1 MLTPLVLGAIGM
13 NLLALALVV
22 ARAPAF
28 RTRLYR
34 PMLLNLALSV
44 APLLVLLVALL
55 VTSLVVGFVSP
66 WLGAVLGVVLAL
78 VWLLLLPNSGY
89 LVTELNL
96 SHRKEGEDVP
106 VWYDVALVISLAM
119 SGVLNTVLGVFVAQL
134 EYVLVRYG
142 DSAAALRSG
151 DARAFVVVVL
161 LLVAL
166 GMYLGRYV
174 RLNSWDVRH
183 PTSLVQKVAGHVRAV
198 GLVQPVVFVLVYG
211 AFFALMYLAVVGPV
225 VAGLVALEQR
235 G

>member
-1 MLTPLVLGAIGM
+1 VLTPLVLGAVGM
-13 NLLALALVV
+13 NVLALALVV
-22 ARAPAF
+22 VRAPAF

-44 APLLVLLVALL
+44 APLIVLLVALL
-55 VTSLVVGFVSP
+55 VTELAAGLVSA
-66 WLGAVLGVVLAL
+66 WLGAVVGVALGL

-96 SHRKEGEDVP
+96 SHRREGEDVP
-106 VWYDVALVISLAM
+106 LWYDIVLVISLAM
-119 SGVLNTVLGVFVAQL
+119 SGVLNTVLGVFVVQV
-134 EYVLVRYG
+134 EYVLLRYG
-142 DSAAALRSG
+142 DEAGPLRSAG
-151 DARAFVVVVL
+151 ARALVVVVL

-183 PTSLVQKVAGHVRAV
+183 PSSLVRKVAGHVREV
-198 GLVQPVVFVLVYG
+198 GAWQPLAFTVLYG
-211 AFFALMYLAVVGPV
+211 AFFALMYLVVVGPV
-225 VAGLVALEQR
+225 IAGLVALEQR

>member
-1 MLTPLVLGAIGM
+1 MLTPLVLGAGGM
-13 NLLALALVV
+13 NVLALALVV
-22 ARAPAF
+22 VRVPAF

-44 APLLVLLVALL
+44 APLLVLLVTLL
-55 VTSLVVGFVSP
+55 VTRLTVGLVSV
-66 WLGAVLGVVLAL
+66 WLGVILGVVLGLA
-78 VWLLLLPNSGY
+78 WLLLLPNSGY

-96 SHRKEGEDVP
+96 SHRKEGEAVP
-106 VWYDVALVISLAM
+106 MWYDVALVISLAM
-119 SGVLNTVLGVFVAQL
+119 SGVLNTVLGVFVAQV
-134 EYVLVRYG
+134 EYVLLRYG
-142 DSAAALRSG
+142 DDAAPLRSA
-151 DARAFVVVVL
+151 DARAFVVVIL

-183 PTSLVQKVAGHVRAV
+183 PSSLVRKVAGHMRSGGAV
-198 GLVQPVVFVLVYG
+198 PMVAFTLVYG
-211 AFFALMYLAVVGPV
+211 LFFALMYLAVVGPV

>member
-1 MLTPLVLGAIGM
+1 MLTSLVLGAVGM
-13 NLLALALVV
+13 NVLALALVL

-34 PMLLNLALSV
+34 PMLLNLALSA
-44 APLLVLLVALL
+44 APLGV
-55 VTSLVVGFVSP
+55 LVVTVLAMAVAVS
-66 WLGAVLGVVLAL
+66 LNHKGVAVAVGAVLGL

-96 SHRKEGEDVP
+96 SHRKDGEDVP
-106 VWYDVALVISLAM
+106 LWYDIVLVVSLAM
-119 SGVLNTVLGVFVAQL
+119 SGVLNTVLAVFVVQL
-134 EYVLVRYG
+134 GYVLARYG
-142 DSAAALRSG
+142 DTALPLEHG
-151 DARAFVVVVL
+151 DSHALAVVIL

-183 PTSLVQKVAGHVRAV
+183 PTSLVRKVTGHAREV
-198 GLVQPVVFVLVYG
+198 GVWQPVVFTVLYG
-211 AFFALMYLAVVGPV
+211 AFFALMYLVVVGPV
-225 VAGLVALEQR
+225 IAGLVALEQR